1 MENLDINAYKL
12 RKRLRER
19 GIFAPGKMEFILNKN
34 PFDINHIV
42 WEQQC
47 IYNDKRFA
55 YIIKKNFLIPE
66 DEFITEFS
74 GHPDDNI
81 SQYLANKNKIVI
93 SAEAEKIHIN
103 YNSIILI
110 KDLLFGEKNIIKK
123 LDLKRT
129 TVVMGVCTKNP
140 HYYERCRKFYEEVI
154 DGIKVDKI
162 EDTATPQKLYI
173 VKTKRTS

>member
-1 MENLDINAYKL
+1 MIVYIGERGVIMENHDINAYKL

-19 GIFAPGKMEFILNKN
+19 GIFSPGKMEYILNKN

-66 DEFITEFS
+66 NEFITEFS

-103 YNSIILI
+103 
-110 KDLLFGEKNIIKK
+110 
-123 LDLKRT
+123 
-129 TVVMGVCTKNP
+129 
-140 HYYERCRKFYEEVI
+140 
-154 DGIKVDKI
+154 
-162 EDTATPQKLYI
+162 
-173 VKTKRTS
+173 